1 MFHFVQVIFESNML
15 FDFCKAIMFNVF
27 VYAKQASK
35 FKFFDIGK
43 QIDLLVDPYKTNVLY
58 NNLKDDMLPK
68 QISSQA

>member
-1 MFHFVQVIFESNML
+1 
-15 FDFCKAIMFNVF
+15 MFNVF

-43 QIDLLVDPYKTNVLY
+43 QIDLLVDPYETNVLY

-68 QISSQA
+68 QFSSQTWQ